1 MFRAP
6 ATAPLA
12 SEVRQA
18 RAITIACGYLLGPA
32 MLGVWDHFFCEVGR
46 NVVILYVLY
55 MTLPAKPPI

>member
-46 NVVILYVLY
+46 NVVILYVIY
-55 MTLPAKPPI
+55 I